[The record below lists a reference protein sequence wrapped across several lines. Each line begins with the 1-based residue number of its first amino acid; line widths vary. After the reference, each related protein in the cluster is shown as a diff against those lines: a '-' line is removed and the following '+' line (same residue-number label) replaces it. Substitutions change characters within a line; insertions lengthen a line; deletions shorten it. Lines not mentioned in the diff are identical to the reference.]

1 MFFCF
6 YVLTN
11 KKPFLKIV
19 ANKPYLVKKITLLLD
34 FILMIKQRD
43 DKMCNILRCLEIKK
57 KKKYILE
64 LKGNA
69 HLHKNVEAKVK
80 SQEPLIFMCNFMFIW
95 DRLKHLSS

>member
-1 MFFCF
+1 
-6 YVLTN
+6 
-11 KKPFLKIV
+11 
-19 ANKPYLVKKITLLLD
+19 
-34 FILMIKQRD
+34 MIKQRD
-43 DKMCNILRCLEIKK
+43 DKMCNILRCLEI